1 MRNILRTSAV
11 LALGMLGG
19 LAAAS
24 DYIVARST
32 DASIVKGTAL
42 AAGAVVPAAVGA
54 VVTLISA
61 GGEVVILKGTDAGI
75 KVPGIA
81 KPGSSAASA
90 TLAALVNRPPP
101 RRNFG
106 AMRGNEKCRS
116 LEELQTLEAILAVSE
131 IEGCGRMAQTA
142 LDAYIS
148 KAEAAAATTP

>member
-1 MRNILRTSAV
+1 MLIGSGREGFMRNILRTGAV

-61 GGEVVILKGTDAGI
+61 GGEVVILKGTESGI
-75 KVPGIA
+75 KVPGAA
-81 KPGSSAASA
+81 KAASSV
-90 TLAALVNRPPP
+90 AASKSSRLWRRFWRCRTSRAAVASRRRHSRRTSIRLKRPL
-101 RRNFG
+101 RR
-106 AMRGNEKCRS
+106 
-116 LEELQTLEAILAVSE
+116 LE
-131 IEGCGRMAQTA
+131 R
-142 LDAYIS
+142 
-148 KAEAAAATTP
+148 

>member
-1 MRNILRTSAV
+1 MRNIFRTSAV
-11 LALGMLGG
+11 LALSVLGG

-42 AAGAVVPAAVGA
+42 AAGVVVPAAVDA

-61 GGEVVILKGTDAGI
+61 GGEVVILKGTESGL
-75 KVPGIA
+75 KVPTPA
-81 KPGSSAASA
+81 KPAGSAAST

-106 AMRGNEKCRS
+106 AMRGNDKCRS
-116 LEELQTLEAILAVSE
+116 DEELQTLEAILAVSD
-131 IEGCGRMAQTA
+131 IEGCGRIAQAA
-142 LDAYIS
+142 LEAYIN
-148 KAEAAAATTP
+148 KAEAAPATP

>member
-1 MRNILRTSAV
+1 V
-11 LALGMLGG
+11 LALSVLGG

-42 AAGAVVPAAVGA
+42 AAGVVVPAAVGA

-61 GGEVVILKGTDAGI
+61 GGEVVILKGTESGI
-75 KVPGIA
+75 KVPTLA
-81 KPGSSAASA
+81 KPAGSAAST

-106 AMRGNEKCRS
+106 AMRGNDKCRS
-116 LEELQTLEAILAVSE
+116 VEELQTLEAILAVSD
-131 IEGCGRMAQTA
+131 IEGCGRIAQAA
-142 LDAYIS
+142 LEAYIN
-148 KAEAAAATTP
+148 KAEAAPATP